1 MWVFLTFIAIPLI
14 EIALF
19 IEIGGLIGVWPTIA
33 IVILSAFIGIVLL
46 RAQGVAALTD
56 VQTRLNQGR
65 DPSSAVAH
73 GALRMIGALALM
85 VPGFLTDTIGV
96 LLLVSP
102 IRSAIISFLGS
113 RVQVVRTAGGAGQG
127 QDPGRRKGAT
137 TIDGDYVD
145 VTPPE
150 EQDTPGHSGWTKGN
164 DQIKPR

>member
-33 IVILSAFIGIVLL
+33 IVILSAIAGVMLL
-46 RAQGVAALTD
+46 RAQGVAAMTD
-56 VQTRLNQGR
+56 IQTRLNQGR
-65 DPSSAVAH
+65 DPSSALAH

-85 VPGFLTDTIGV
+85 APGFFTDAIG
-96 LLLVSP
+96 LLLLFPP
-102 IRSAIISFLGS
+102 IRSAVISFMGS
-113 RVQVVRTAGGAGQG
+113 RVQVRTAGGFDRGQG
-127 QDPGRRKGAT
+127 AGRRKGDK

-150 EQDTPGHSGWTKGN
+150 EQATPGHSGWTKGT
-164 DQIKPR
+164 DQIKPPE